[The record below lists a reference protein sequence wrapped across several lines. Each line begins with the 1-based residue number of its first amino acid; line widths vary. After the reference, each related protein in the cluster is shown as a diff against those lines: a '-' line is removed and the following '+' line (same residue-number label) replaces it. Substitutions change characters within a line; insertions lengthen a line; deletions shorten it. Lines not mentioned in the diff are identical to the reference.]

1 MTEPF
6 KNFFSK
12 KLIKGMG
19 DHFAKAWPGFD
30 HAGFVKSAS
39 KNLDALE
46 LKERSAQITDS
57 LKTFLPEDFNKAG
70 EIMLASL
77 GPEED
82 IDVNWADVDDQG
94 LVGWSIMPMVDYV
107 GLYGLEHFDLSM
119 TLFKELTKR
128 SSSEFGIRFFLLKE
142 PKRTLSVLKKW
153 SRDPNHHV
161 RRLVSEGSRPRLPWG
176 MQLPSFIKDPS
187 PLLPLLEALKD
198 DKEEYVRRSVANN
211 LNDIAKDHPD
221 TVAKIAKQWL
231 NEAGKDRE
239 RLVRHACRTLI
250 KQGHQKTL
258 KALGY
263 GSPNV
268 KLNKFSVLTAR
279 VDFGEALLFEVSLTS
294 TSKKA
299 QPLIIDYAIHHRKAN
314 GGSSPKVFKWKT
326 TTLAPLA
333 TLESQKKHPM
343 KKITTRVYYPGTHK
357 VEILVNGISLGSKTF
372 ELDIE

>member
-1 MTEPF
+1 MG
-6 KNFFSK
+6 NHFSK
-12 KLIKGMG
+12 
-19 DHFAKAWPGFD
+19 AWSGFD
-30 HAGFVKSAS
+30 RAGFIKAAS
-39 KNLDALE
+39 KNLEALE
-46 LKERSAQITDS
+46 LKERSAQITAA
-57 LKTFLPEDFNKAG
+57 LKTFLPEDFEKAG
-70 EIMLASL
+70 NILLESL

-82 IDVNWADVDDQG
+82 VDVNWADVDDRG
-94 LVGWSIMPMVDYV
+94 LVGWAVMPMVNYV

-128 SSSEFGIRFFLLKE
+128 SSSEFGIRFFLIKE

-153 SRDPNHHV
+153 SRDPNYHV

-176 MQLPSFIKDPS
+176 MQLPAFIKDPS

-221 TVAKIAKQWL
+221 TVAKIAKSWL
-231 NEAGKDRE
+231 KGASKDRE

-263 GSPNV
+263 GPPSV
-268 KLNKFSVLTAR
+268 KLRKFNVLTPR
-279 VDFGEALLFEVSLTS
+279 VDFGDALLFEISLTS
-294 TSKKA
+294 ISKKT
-299 QPLIIDYAIHHRKAN
+299 QSLIIDYAIHHRKAN
-314 GGSSPKVFKWKT
+314 GGLSSKVFKWKT
-326 TTLAPLA
+326 TTLAASA
-333 TLESQKKHPM
+333 TLTSQKRHAM

-357 VEILVNGISLGSKTF
+357 VEILINGVSLGSKEF
-372 ELDIE
+372 ELKM

>member
-1 MTEPF
+1 MPEPF

-19 DHFAKAWPGFD
+19 DHFSMAWPEFD
-30 HAGFVKSAS
+30 RAGFIKAAS
-39 KNLDALE
+39 KSLDALE
-46 LKERSAQITDS
+46 LKERSAQITAA
-57 LKTFLPEDFNKAG
+57 LKNFLPEDFEKAG
-70 EIMLASL
+70 EIMLASI

-82 IDVNWADVDDQG
+82 IDVNWADVDDRG
-94 LVGWSIMPMVDYV
+94 LVGWAVIPMVDYV
-107 GLYGLEHFDLSM
+107 GLYGLKHFDLSM

-153 SRDPNHHV
+153 CRDPNYHV

-176 MQLPSFIKDPS
+176 MQLPAFIKDPS

-221 TVAKIAKQWL
+221 KVAKIAKQWL
-231 NEAGKDRE
+231 KGASKDRG

-263 GSPNV
+263 GSPDI
-268 KLNKFSVLTAR
+268 KLGKFNVLTSR
-279 VDFGEALLFEVSLTS
+279 VNFGETLLFELSLTS

-326 TTLAPLA
+326 ITLASSV
-333 TLESQKKHPM
+333 TLTAQKKHAI
-343 KKITTRVYYPGTHK
+343 KKITTRVYYPGIHK
-357 VEILVNGISLGSKTF
+357 VEILVNGVSLSFKTF
-372 ELDIE
+372 ELTM